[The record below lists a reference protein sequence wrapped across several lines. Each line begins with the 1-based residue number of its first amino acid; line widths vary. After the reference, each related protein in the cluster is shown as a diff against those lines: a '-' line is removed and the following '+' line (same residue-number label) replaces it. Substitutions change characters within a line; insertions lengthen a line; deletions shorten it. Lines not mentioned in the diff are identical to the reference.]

1 MADRLVG
8 RQAPDF
14 EMATAL
20 GDGENFGKASL
31 KDYKGK
37 WLVLFF
43 YPLDFTF
50 V

>member
-1 MADRLVG
+1 MTTLVG
-8 RQAPDF
+8 QKIPDL
-14 EMATAL
+14 TVKAL
-20 GDGENFGKASL
+20 MPGGEFRDLRLTEYG
-31 KDYKGK
+31 GK